1 MVYGDL
7 QFFDLIIFAAIAVFI
22 IYRLRSVL
30 GKRTGFQKNK
40 NQQEQEFV
48 KKENQPHQEKIPQ
61 LIESEKK
68 LEIVYK
74 KADYFDH
81 KAFLE
86 GAKKAFEI
94 IITAFNKGDKKTLNN
109 LVSKDVYSAFEKAID
124 SGSNNPN
131 SQFYS
136 LVVDGIEDAKVEG
149 GKITIAVNFISEQ
162 ILGDNEEN
170 IVKNKDTWIFE
181 KPENSKGPSWTL
193 VST

>member
-7 QFFDLIIFAAIAVFI
+7 QFFDIIIFAVIAVFI
-22 IYRLRSVL
+22 FYRLKNVL
-30 GKRTGFQKNK
+30 GKRTGFQKNVS
-40 NQQEQEFV
+40 QQEFV
-48 KKENQPHQEKIPQ
+48 KKETKPQQDKIPQ
-61 LIESEKK
+61 LTENEKK
-68 LEIVYK
+68 LEVVYMK
-74 KADYFDH
+74 SNSFDH
-81 KAFLE
+81 KVFLE

-109 LVSKDVYSAFEKAID
+109 LVSKDVYAAFETAID

-136 LVVDGIEDAKVEG
+136 LIVDGIEDAKVEG

-170 IVKNKDTWIFE
+170 IVKNKDTWVFE
-181 KPENSKGPSWTL
+181 KPENSTGPSWTL

>member
-7 QFFDLIIFAAIAVFI
+7 QFFDIIIFAVIAVFI

-30 GKRTGFQKNK
+30 GKRTGFQKNI
-40 NQQEQEFV
+40 NQQEFV
-48 KKENQPHQEKIPQ
+48 KKETKPQQDKIPQ
-61 LIESEKK
+61 LTENEKK
-68 LEIVYK
+68 LEVVYMK
-74 KADYFDH
+74 SNSFDH
-81 KAFLE
+81 KVFLE

-94 IITAFNKGDKKTLNN
+94 IITAFNKGDKKTLNS
-109 LVSKDVYSAFEKAID
+109 LVSKDVYAAFETAID

-136 LVVDGIEDAKVEG
+136 LIVDGIEDAKVEG

-162 ILGDNEEN
+162 ILGDNEES
-170 IVKNKDTWIFE
+170 IVKNKDTWVFE
-181 KPENSKGPSWTL
+181 KPENSTGPSWTL